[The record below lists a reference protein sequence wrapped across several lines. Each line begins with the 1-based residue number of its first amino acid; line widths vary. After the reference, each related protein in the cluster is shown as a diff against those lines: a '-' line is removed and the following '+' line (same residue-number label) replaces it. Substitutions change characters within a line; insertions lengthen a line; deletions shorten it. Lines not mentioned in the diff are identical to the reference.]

1 MVLVV
6 FSLHEGMREEKVRCV
21 GDGASGGENRGGGG
35 VGRGRSGPEP
45 GGRGGGGRLAAV
57 QGFEEAPEKDNA
69 ISLTEL
75 CQVVM
80 LFFLTTS
87 MVLAGFLSVFGFQD
101 P

>member
-1 MVLVV
+1 M
-6 FSLHEGMREEKVRCV
+6 RCV
-21 GDGASGGENRGGGG
+21 GHGASGGENRGGGG
-35 VGRGRSGPEP
+35 VGRGGSGPEP
-45 GGRGGGGRLAAV
+45 GGRGGGRLAAV

-87 MVLAGFLSVFGFQD
+87 IVLAGFLSVFGFQD

>member
-1 MVLVV
+1 MVVVV
-6 FSLHEGMREEKVRCV
+6 FFLPEGMREEKVRCV
-21 GDGASGGENRGGGG
+21 GDGASGGENRG

-45 GGRGGGGRLAAV
+45 GGRGGRGRLAAV
-57 QGFEEAPEKDNA
+57 QGFEEALEKDNA
-69 ISLTEL
+69 ISLTVL

-80 LFFLTTS
+80 VFFLTTS

>member
-1 MVLVV
+1 
-6 FSLHEGMREEKVRCV
+6 MREERVRCV
-21 GDGASGGENRGGGG
+21 GDGASRGENRGGGGG

-45 GGRGGGGRLAAV
+45 VGGGRLAAV

-69 ISLTEL
+69 ISLTVL

-80 LFFLTTS
+80 VFFLNTS
-87 MVLAGFLSVFGFQD
+87 MALAGFLSVFGFQD

>member
-1 MVLVV
+1 MVVV
-6 FSLHEGMREEKVRCV
+6 FFLPEGMREEKVRCV
-21 GDGASGGENRGGGG
+21 GDGASGGENRG
-35 VGRGRSGPEP
+35 VGRGRSRPEP
-45 GGRGGGGRLAAV
+45 GGRGGRRRLAAV

-69 ISLTEL
+69 ISLTVL

-80 LFFLTTS
+80 VFFLTTS